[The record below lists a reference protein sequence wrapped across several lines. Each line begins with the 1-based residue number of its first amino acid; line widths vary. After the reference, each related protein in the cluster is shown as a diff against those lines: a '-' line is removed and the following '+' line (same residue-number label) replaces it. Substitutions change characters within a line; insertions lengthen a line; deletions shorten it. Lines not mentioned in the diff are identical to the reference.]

1 MGARLRSPWLVRMLS
16 VTQVSV
22 LSAFS
27 ALPQQPAADAPAFAF
42 HHLHLRDNPPAF
54 RIEYYER
61 LFDRAVTRRV
71 TFAGVQGL
79 QMGSRLIL
87 VSPAAAGKEL
97 PAALWHFGWG
107 QATLGESYLA
117 HARREVAWEAPLP
130 PEELHIHLRSVLP
143 SHAAAWYRDV
153 LGAIVEVPSV
163 PPRSDMPLPPPE
175 HRLPE
180 ALVHFGGMALL
191 VYRTEPPLLSSVGQ
205 QIDHLAFAC
214 DDLLA
219 ALAYL
224 KAKNVVP
231 LTGPIETNGIRTAM
245 VVGPDQIAI
254 ELVEATP

>member
-1 MGARLRSPWLVRMLS
+1 MRARLRALWLLRILS
-16 VTQVSV
+16 VTPVSV
-22 LSAFS
+22 LSVLV
-27 ALPQQPAADAPAFAF
+27 ALPQHPDDSAPSFMF
-42 HHLHLRDNPPAF
+42 HHLHLRDTPPAF
-54 RIEYYER
+54 LIEFYER

-71 TFAGVQGL
+71 TFAGVPGL

-87 VSPAAAGKEL
+87 VSPATPAKEL

-117 HARREVAWEAPLP
+117 HARREVAWEPPLP
-130 PEELHIHLRSVLP
+130 PEELHIHLRSVRP
-143 SHAAAWYRDV
+143 SHAATWYRDV
-153 LGAIVEVPSV
+153 LGAFIEMPPV
-163 PPRSDMPLPPPE
+163 PPRSDVPLPPPE

-205 QIDHLAFAC
+205 QIDHVAFSC
-214 DDLLA
+214 DDLPA

-231 LTGPIETNGIRTAM
+231 STGPIEINGVNTAM
-245 VVGPDQIAI
+245 IVGPDQIAI
-254 ELVEATP
+254 ELVETTR